1 MAIAIDIRDCAP
13 RGRGF
18 GRGFEGPGVAAGA
31 RPASPERCCAG
42 PQPSRGMPRIQQE
55 RRCGRQE
62 TERIA
67 RNVRALF
74 EWTFPALADAT
85 SLLGRWSPIRGKL
98 ETFSVGKN
106 LFGACGFW
114 KQQRRIQPFLNILW
128 RRRDAGATKILAQ
141 LALVIRFR
149 KNEIG
154 IRNGAGQGL
163 HRKVSILTANQLF
176 LRAAF
181 RLHALLFLPFHFFL
195 ALLKRR
201 FRRSHTNLLEWARV
215 GTAGIVLER
224 AARYQRGS
232 RGCRGLSR

>member
-85 SLLGRWSPIRGKL
+85 SPGA
-98 ETFSVGKN
+98 SVTVS
-106 LFGACGFW
+106 W
-114 KQQRRIQPFLNILW
+114 K
-128 RRRDAGATKILAQ
+128 
-141 LALVIRFR
+141 
-149 KNEIG
+149 IG
-154 IRNGAGQGL
+154 N
-163 HRKVSILTANQLF
+163 V
-176 LRAAF
+176 
-181 RLHALLFLPFHFFL
+181 
-195 ALLKRR
+195 
-201 FRRSHTNLLEWARV
+201 
-215 GTAGIVLER
+215 
-224 AARYQRGS
+224 QRGEKS
-232 RGCRGLSR
+232 LRG